1 MAMHEAR
8 LQYSYANKLARKYV
22 KKAVSEGKDPYVP
35 ALDDIIDITGL
46 NTAYLGTIDIPIYLI
61 VGTKTSARR
70 TSFAGNFMPLLDVD
84 NEFCYKWSRLCEY
97 HLSETGITDPIK
109 VYEYKGKFYV
119 EEGNKRVSVL
129 KSYSAVYIS
138 GNVTRILPKEND
150 ALYNT
155 FLDFYKLSNTYV
167 FQFNSV
173 DKYKNFNK
181 ILGQSKTYEWDKRFR
196 ASVIGLYFRFYEV
209 FKNYATKDF
218 PDYFY
223 RWLEVEKFADARY
236 SSDKKVKQSIEN
248 NIPYILY
255 NVAPDPRNI
264 KMNILALA
272 DEEDSFLYE
281 YYSKDKTK
289 DIDLILSCGDLK
301 KEYLEFIVT
310 MSNKKLVYVYGN
322 HDNKEIDGGICA
334 EDDLIVVNGIRIL
347 GLGGS
352 VQYSGSK
359 NQYTELQMK
368 WRIFKLLPKIRRA
381 KGIDIILT
389 HVPPR
394 GYGDLQDYAHQG
406 FECFKWLLDK
416 YKPKYLIHGHVHMNY
431 AYNVDRVIE
440 YKDTKIINAY
450 KRYELKY

>member
-1 MAMHEAR
+1 MAMYDAR
-8 LQYSYANKLARKYV
+8 LQYAYANKLAKKYV
-22 KKAVSEGKDPYVP
+22 KKAISEGKDPCVT
-35 ALDDIIDITGL
+35 ALDDIVDIAGFSTI
-46 NTAYLGTIDIPIYLI
+46 NLGVIDIPIYLI

-84 NEFCYKWSRLCEY
+84 NEFCYKWTRLCEH

-138 GNVTRILPKEND
+138 ADVIRVIPKEND
-150 ALYNT
+150 ALYNA
-155 FLDFYKLSNTYV
+155 FLNFYSLTKTYV

-173 DKYKNFNK
+173 DRYKNFNK
-181 ILGQSKTYEWDKRFR
+181 VLGQPKNYEWDKRFR

-209 FKNYATKDF
+209 LKSYELINY

-223 RWLEVEKFADARY
+223 KWLTVEKFADARY

-248 NIPYILY
+248 NLPYILY
-255 NVAPDPRNI
+255 NVAPNPRDI
-264 KMNILALA
+264 KMNILCLA
-272 DEEDSFLYE
+272 DEEDLSLYE
-281 YYSKDKTK
+281 FYSKDKTN
-289 DIDLILSCGDLK
+289 DVDLILSCGDLK

-322 HDNKEIDGGICA
+322 HDRTQIEGGICA
-334 EDDLIVVNGIRIL
+334 EDKLIIVNGIRIL

-352 VQYSGSK
+352 VQYSGTK
-359 NQYTELQMK
+359 NQYSELQMK
-368 WRIFKLLPKIRRA
+368 WRILKLLPKVA
-381 KGIDIILT
+381 KAGGIDIVLT

-406 FECFKWLLDK
+406 FECFKFLLDR

-431 AYNVDRVIE
+431 AYNVDRIIE
-440 YKDTKIINAY
+440 YKDTKIVNAY
-450 KRYELKY
+450 KCYELKY

>member
-1 MAMHEAR
+1 MAMQDAR
-8 LQYSYANKLARKYV
+8 LQYAYANKLARKYV
-22 KKAVSEGKDPYVP
+22 KKALSENKDPYVI
-35 ALDDIIDITGL
+35 ALDDIVDTTGL
-46 NTAYLGTIDIPIYLI
+46 NTVSLGIIDIPIYLI
-61 VGTKTSARR
+61 VGTKTSARK
-70 TSFAGNFMPLLDVD
+70 TSFAGNFMPLLGVD

-97 HLSETGITDPIK
+97 HLSEIGITDPVK

-129 KSYSAVYIS
+129 KSYGAVYIS
-138 GNVTRILPKEND
+138 ANVIRILPSEND
-150 ALYNT
+150 ALYNA
-155 FLDFYKLSNTYV
+155 FLNFYKLSKTYV
-167 FQFNSV
+167 FQFNRV
-173 DKYKNFNK
+173 DSYQRFNK
-181 ILGQSKTYEWDKRFR
+181 ILGQSKNFEWDKRFR

-209 FKNYATKDF
+209 IKKYELNNY
-218 PDYFY
+218 PDYFF
-223 RWLEVEKFADARY
+223 RWLKVEKFADARY

-248 NIPYILY
+248 NLPFILY
-255 NVAPDPRNI
+255 NIAPNPRNI
-264 KMNILALA
+264 KMNILCLA

-289 DIDLILSCGDLK
+289 DVDLILSCGDLK

-334 EDDLIVVNGIRIL
+334 EDNLVVINGIRIL

-352 VQYSGSK
+352 VKYSGTK
-359 NQYTELQMK
+359 NQYTEWQMK
-368 WRIFKLLPKIRRA
+368 WRIIKLLPKIRKA
-381 KGIDIILT
+381 GGIDIVLT

-416 YKPKYLIHGHVHMNY
+416 YSPKYLIHGHVHMNY
-431 AYNVDRVIE
+431 AYNVDRVVE
-440 YKDTKIINAY
+440 YKNTKIINAY
-450 KRYELKY
+450 KRYNLEY